1 MGERSSDETRK
12 VRLFRSQPRDRL
24 LGYYRFARF
33 RVVPGRYMGHPAS
46 APGARGDR
54 PPGLPS
60 LFLEILGTWKLLGA
74 IALAAPR
81 FPRLKEWAYA
91 GVVFD
96 LTGALASHVVSGFIE
111 AGVLLYLIVLTGVTF
126 ASWVLRPPARRLEA
140 RVGSGC

>member
-1 MGERSSDETRK
+1 VTKLAKSGCSGRSCAIAYWVTTGLLVFELCLGGIWDILQVHQ
-12 VRLFRSQPRDRL
+12 VRAVTDRL
-24 LGYYRFARF
+24 GYPLY
-33 RVVPGRYMGHPAS
+33 
-46 APGARGDR
+46 
-54 PPGLPS
+54 
-60 LFLEILGTWKLLGA
+60 FLEILGTWKLLGA

-91 GVVFD
+91 GVVFE